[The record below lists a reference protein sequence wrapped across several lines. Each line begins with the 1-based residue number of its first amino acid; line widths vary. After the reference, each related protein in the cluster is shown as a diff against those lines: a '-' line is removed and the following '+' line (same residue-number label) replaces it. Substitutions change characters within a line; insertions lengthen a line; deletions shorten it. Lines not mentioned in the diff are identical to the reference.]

1 MISYTYIFTTVT
13 KGRLEHIDRQKIKK
27 IKMKKDEK
35 IFITLTL
42 PNLNPF
48 GWVWK
53 IEFKI
58 IHFNF

>member
-1 MISYTYIFTTVT
+1 
-13 KGRLEHIDRQKIKK
+13 
-27 IKMKKDEK
+27 MKKDEK